1 MSNIANGLMKNP
13 FFFKLYND
21 LKKIID
27 NAKEEKINNNSNIK
41 MTELTG
47 EPPSKYLK
55 DNEFT
60 SKSISTYIKN
70 NLKYSYLIEDK
81 NKNNKIIYFRDSKIT
96 SVPKILKDMLFVIYV
111 LKRLFK
117 RDYEQKV
124 IYFETRLMKKFPK
137 NNEILSPDHI
147 NSAVTFLDFQS
158 NGVIYLFRREE
169 VIKVLIHEL
178 IHSNLID
185 ENIIFSKKNDAFNR
199 LFCVNYKVLLN
210 EAVTETL
217 ACIINIFIINIM
229 ENMKNKNI
237 NKNNKNNKKTRI
249 NSMFIDEYNYS
260 NYICKKI
267 KNHYNI
273 EKISDILKAN
283 NGGKCKYYFPQ
294 QTNVFSYYF
303 LKNVLMN
310 EYNLFGNIL
319 DKNTAN
325 YKIMGEKANE
335 LLIKLIVNNL
345 NKIDNRIDKI
355 NINDKNNSLKMSL
368 YPLNK
373 QQTTNI
379 KQQI

>member
-1 MSNIANGLMKNP
+1 MNNIANSLMKNP

-27 NAKEEKINNNSNIK
+27 TAKEEKINNNSNVKI
-41 MTELTG
+41 TEMKG

-60 SKSISTYIKN
+60 SKNISTYIKN

-81 NKNNKIIYFRDSKIT
+81 SNNNKIIYFRDSKIT
-96 SVPKILKDMLFVIYV
+96 SIPKILKDMLFVIYV
-111 LKRLFK
+111 LKILFQ

-124 IYFETRLMKKFPK
+124 VYFETRLMKKFPK

-147 NSAVTFLDFQS
+147 NSAVTFVDFQS

-217 ACIINIFIINIM
+217 ACIINIFIINITD
-229 ENMKNKNI
+229 NMK
-237 NKNNKNNKKTRI
+237 NKNNKKTQI
-249 NSMFIDEYNYS
+249 NRMFIDEYNYS

-267 KNHYNI
+267 KDHYNI
-273 EKISDILKAN
+273 EKISDILKEN
-283 NGGKCKYYFPQ
+283 NSGKCKYYFPQ

-310 EYNLFGNIL
+310 EYNKFGNIL

-325 YKIMGEKANE
+325 YKIMGEKVNE
-335 LLIKLIVNNL
+335 LLIKLIVDNL

-355 NINDKNNSLKMSL
+355 NIDDKNNSLKMSL

-373 QQTTNI
+373 
-379 KQQI
+379 